1 MSELREKLGRIQNK
15 IDAIKPEYKIYD
27 NKLMLNKEEAL
38 RKAEIGHELYKL
50 NIEAI
55 GLLNEIDREEESKKR
70 LSDNG

>member
-1 MSELREKLGRIQNK
+1 
-15 IDAIKPEYKIYD
+15 
-27 NKLMLNKEEAL
+27 MLNKEEAL

-55 GLLNEIDREEESKKR
+55 GLLNEIDREEGSKKR

>member
-15 IDAIKPEYKIYD
+15 IDEIKPEYKIYN

-55 GLLNEIDREEESKKR
+55 GLLNEIDREEGSKKR

>member
-15 IDAIKPEYKIYD
+15 IDEIKPEYKIYD